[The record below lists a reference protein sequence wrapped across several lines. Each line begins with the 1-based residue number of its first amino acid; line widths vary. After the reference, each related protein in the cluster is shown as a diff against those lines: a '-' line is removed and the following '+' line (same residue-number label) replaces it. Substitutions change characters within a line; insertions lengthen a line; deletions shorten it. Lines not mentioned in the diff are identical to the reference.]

1 VEIQN
6 LKSFNPI
13 RFSILLAIVVIIA
26 ALAVFWGVSSDN
38 DYKTKALLRK
48 AENYGKAGKIDEII
62 NLLEPYADT
71 LGDMVVSPTKGAIP
85 TCIAQ
90 ELGSAYLR
98 KQDYEHALPYLETSA
113 LILTDSSY
121 HYDSKVIDYERDSL
135 SGAYQCRMKLIEA
148 GKKLKILCV
157 VNRRMRIACVDL
169 DGKRYLSLRE
179 LAKAVDADVSASDGD
194 SRYLISYGSK
204 KMIVSCSKG
213 HLPSGSIRGHM
224 ESNTPFVS
232 VNELIKSLGGR
243 SSWSKH
249 TQILNIYI

>member
-1 VEIQN
+1 MRR
-6 LKSFNPI
+6 LKNMKPVRLI
-13 RFSILLAIVVIIA
+13 VLLVITIIIA
-26 ALAVFWGVSSDN
+26 VPVVFWGVSSDN

-48 AENYGKAGKIDEII
+48 AEVYSKAGKIDEII

-71 LGDMVVSPTKGAIP
+71 LGDRVVSPTKGTIP

-90 ELGSAYLR
+90 ELGSAYLK

-113 LILTDSSY
+113 LILNDSSY
-121 HYDSKVIDYERDSL
+121 HYNQKVINYERDSL
-135 SGAYQCRMKLIEA
+135 SGAYQCRIKLIEA

-157 VNRRMRIACVDL
+157 VNRKMRIACVDL

-179 LAKAVDADVSASDGD
+179 LAKAVDADVSVFDGGNQ
-194 SRYLISYGSK
+194 YLISYGSK

-224 ESNTPFVS
+224 EGNTPFVS
-232 VNELIKSLGGR
+232 ANEVIKSLGGH

-249 TQILNIYI
+249 AQILNIYI